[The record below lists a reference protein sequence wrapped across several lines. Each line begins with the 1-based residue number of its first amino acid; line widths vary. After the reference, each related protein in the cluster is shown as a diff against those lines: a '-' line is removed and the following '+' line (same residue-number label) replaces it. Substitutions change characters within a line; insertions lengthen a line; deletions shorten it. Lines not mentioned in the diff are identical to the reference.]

1 MKQVLFLFIIAG
13 MASCNSGEQTTTT
26 DTQVKSTTTTE
37 EPKMDYAYTI
47 EHPDNWVTGPKENT
61 KMVLQSLK
69 DFENGDVDK
78 SLTAFAD
85 SVELRFNEME
95 GKFSKDSIASMFK
108 RERSGL
114 KAMQINM
121 HDFESVKSKDGKEE
135 YVSLWY
141 TQKWQDQKGVWD
153 SISVMDDMRI
163 QNGKI
168 ALLDEKTRKFA
179 KKKM

>member
-1 MKQVLFLFIIAG
+1 MKRVLFLFLIAG
-13 MASCNSGEQTTTT
+13 IASCNSGDQTTTS
-26 DTQVKSTTTTE
+26 DTQVKAAATE

-47 EHPDNWVTGPKENT
+47 EHPDNWVAGPRENT

-69 DFENGDVDK
+69 DFENGDIDK

-85 SVELRFNEME
+85 SVELRLNEME

-108 RERSGL
+108 HEQSGL
-114 KAMQINM
+114 KAMQIDM

-141 TQKWQDQKGVWD
+141 TQKKQNQNGAWD
-153 SISVMDDMRI
+153 SVSVMDDLRI
-163 QNGKI
+163 QNGKVVSI
-168 ALLDEKTRKFA
+168 DEKTRKFA
-179 KKKM
+179 RKKM

>member
-1 MKQVLFLFIIAG
+1 MKQVLFLFLIAG
-13 MASCNSGEQTTTT
+13 MVSCNSGDQTKTT
-26 DTQVKSTTTTE
+26 DTQVKSATTRE

-47 EHPDNWVTGPKENT
+47 EHPDNWVAGPKENT

-69 DFENGDVDK
+69 DFENGDIDK

-108 RERSGL
+108 HERSGL
-114 KAMQINM
+114 KAMQIDM

-135 YVSLWY
+135 YVSHWY
-141 TQKWQDQKGVWD
+141 TQKLQGQNGAWD
-153 SISVMDDMRI
+153 SVSVMDDLRI
-163 QNGKI
+163 QNGKVVLI
-168 ALLDEKTRKFA
+168 DEKTRKFA